1 MAGYQIVG
9 PSYLALLGVPVIEGR
24 GLSESDSP
32 DSPNVAVVDEEFVR
46 RFLRGRTVIGTRI
59 SINAMVVPPRAIT
72 REIVGVVGQLKE
84 RPAETEPQ
92 PHVYVPIAQNPWW
105 TATLVVQPAGGS
117 AEALT
122 TGVRAALARADKDRP
137 ATRIRTLT
145 AVGDE
150 ANARPRFRAVLIGM
164 FALLALVLA
173 MVGVFGVL
181 AYSVQQR
188 TREFG
193 VRIAL
198 GASGANVLG
207 LVLRNASRVIGTG
220 VLIGLALAFAF
231 ARSVAAFLFG
241 VEPRDPVTFASVGA
255 VLVLTAMV
263 ACAVPALRAVRVD
276 PVEAFRNE

>member
-1 MAGYQIVG
+1 
-9 PSYLALLGVPVIEGR
+9 
-24 GLSESDSP
+24 
-32 DSPNVAVVDEEFVR
+32 
-46 RFLRGRTVIGTRI
+46 
-59 SINAMVVPPRAIT
+59 MVQPPRAIT
-72 REIVGVVGQLKE
+72 REIVGVVGQVKE
-84 RPAETEPQ
+84 RPDEPEPQ

-105 TATLVVQPAGGS
+105 VATLVVQPADGQ

-122 TGVRAALARADKDRP
+122 SGVRAALTRVDRDRP

-145 AVGDE
+145 AIGAE
-150 ANARPRFRAVLIGM
+150 ATARPRFRAVLIGT

-198 GASGANVLG
+198 GAGAMNVLG
-207 LVLRNASRVIGTG
+207 LVLGSAARVIGLG
-220 VLIGLALAFAF
+220 VAIGLMLAFAF
-231 ARSVAAFLFG
+231 AQSVASFLFG
-241 VEPRDPVTFASVGA
+241 VQPRDPVTFGSVGL
-255 VLVLTAMV
+255 VLVLTAMA

-276 PVEAFRNE
+276 PVEAFRAE

>member
-1 MAGYQIVG
+1 
-9 PSYLALLGVPVIEGR
+9 
-24 GLSESDSP
+24 
-32 DSPNVAVVDEEFVR
+32 
-46 RFLRGRTVIGTRI
+46 
-59 SINAMVVPPRAIT
+59 VVPPRAIT